1 MCRRSRTFQRADC
14 RPSPTASV
22 AWPTRRSRAVW
33 AWRRQSS
40 VSSIAQGCSSP
51 APIFS
56 SSSPR
61 PAASRSRVWR
71 ASTSRDAGSTSETPT
86 PTAAPRMVSTA
97 RRQPAPCSPVFT
109 AVSTTS
115 TLTGICRAAEAGSR
129 STSAA
134 TPIDAATSRPTV
146 NPFNPSASPS
156 AKATKTPST
165 TAPLRWSAV
174 RSDART
180 DTATVTTAVS
190 DASTGA
196 ESPVTTPAIHHDRPA
211 ANPALATK
219 PISVEVGGV
228 HETASAR
235 RRHSPRTPLP
245 GPRSGCVT
253 TAGRLGARRRGR
265 RACHNSRGTRG
276 SVPRSWARQRGH
288 VAWCWPSR
296 CALTG

>member
-1 MCRRSRTFQRADC
+1 MCRRSWTFQRADC

-97 RRQPAPCSPVFT
+97 RRQPSPCSPVFT

-129 STSAA
+129 STSRGHTDRRRDEQTHGESVQPQRIAERQGDEDAEHHCAA
-134 TPIDAATSRPTV
+134 ALERRAERCPNRYGHRHHGRQRCEHRSGISRDH
-146 NPFNPSASPS
+146 PSDPPRQAGRQS
-156 AKATKTPST
+156 
-165 TAPLRWSAV
+165 
-174 RSDART
+174 
-180 DTATVTTAVS
+180 
-190 DASTGA
+190 
-196 ESPVTTPAIHHDRPA
+196 
-211 ANPALATK
+211 ALATR

-265 RACHNSRGTRG
+265 RACHNSRGTGG
-276 SVPRSWARQRGH
+276 SVPRCPPRPRGP
-288 VAWCWPSR
+288 VA
-296 CALTG
+296 